1 MGKIA
6 FLFSGQGAQY
16 SGMGKDLY
24 DNIEAVKKLYD
35 SAEAKRPGTCM
46 QCFDSD
52 EETLKL
58 TENTQPCMFLTDLA
72 CARAL
77 EEYGIHADETAGF
90 SLGEIVAL
98 TYAGVF
104 SEEDGFELVCK
115 RAEYMGECNRKYPGS
130 MAAVLRAE
138 PEVLSELC
146 SEYGVY
152 AVNYNCP
159 GQTTVSGNVDKMD
172 NFMARLKEE
181 GIRYVKLP
189 VSGSF
194 HTPYMADA
202 SEGLK
207 TAVETINIKA
217 SDIPVY
223 SNYTAEYY
231 PDNVSDIRRLI
242 CMQVSHSVRWED
254 TIRNMYRRG
263 CDTFIECGPGQTLS
277 GLVKKTLK
285 DVNIYNVNSVESLK
299 DTCGKLNI

>member
-98 TYAGVF
+98 TYA
-104 SEEDGFELVCK
+104 

-172 NFMARLKEE
+172 NFMARLKED

-207 TAVETINIKA
+207 TAVEAIDIKA

-299 DTCGKLNI
+299 DTCSKLNI